1 MSASM
6 PPYEQ
11 PTGPPSGVPP
21 FASWG
26 SRALAQILD
35 GLIVS
40 IVPIVLYIV
49 LLAADSEDIA
59 GLVLGG
65 LVIVISCA
73 YYAITMSR
81 SGPRNG
87 QTLGKQAMNIRVVR
101 ENGEPV
107 SAGFAVI
114 REVLVK
120 SILMGICFIVQIL
133 DWLSMLWDDRK
144 QCWHD
149 KIVGTLVV
157 KA

>member
-1 MSASM
+1 MSATM

-35 GLIVS
+35 SLIVAV
-40 IVPIVLYIV
+40 VP
-49 LLAADSEDIA
+49 
-59 GLVLGG
+59 
-65 LVIVISCA
+65 VIVAIALVVADQADLANIVASGLGIVVGA
-73 YYAITMSR
+73 IYYAVTMSR

-87 QTLGKQAMNIRVVR
+87 QTLGKQALDIRVVR
-101 ENGEPV
+101 ESGEPI
-107 SAGFAVI
+107 APGFAAL

-120 SILMGICFIVQIL
+120 SILMGICFIVLIL
-133 DWLSMLWDDRK
+133 DWLSMLWDDRN

-149 KIVGTLVV
+149 KIVGSLVV